1 MAPSKASTYI
11 PQAFDPAAIR
21 VALNPA
27 EAAEQARLLAF
38 EKGYNDGLEQARR
51 DVELATEEANK
62 AVRRSLAALAQA
74 ADGFDERQALAIAD
88 VEDAI
93 VAAAFEI
100 ARAVVQHEL
109 NAMTEP
115 GAEAIAR
122 AMQLAPT
129 RGELYVRM
137 NPQDVETLN
146 TTNFSSTTREVHI
159 VPDQTIELGG
169 CIVDA
174 GETQIDAR
182 FSAVFANVRT
192 ALGLPESA
200 VAGSNSSDSR
210 TTAQEAPLP

>member
-1 MAPSKASTYI
+1 MSKASAYI

-51 DVELATEEANK
+51 DVEIATDEANK
-62 AVRRSLAALAQA
+62 AVRRALAALAQA
-74 ADGFDERQALAIAD
+74 ADGFDQREAVAISD

-93 VAAAFEI
+93 VTAAFEI
-100 ARAVVQHEL
+100 AQAVVQHEL
-109 NAMTEP
+109 NAMSAP

-122 AMQLAPT
+122 AMQLAPAH
-129 RGELYVRM
+129 GDLVVRM

-146 TTNFSSTTREVHI
+146 TTNFSTTTRQVLI
-159 VPDQTIELGG
+159 VPDQSIELGG
-169 CIVDA
+169 CIVD
-174 GETQIDAR
+174 GGTTQIDAR

-192 ALGLPESA
+192 ALGLTESA
-200 VAGSNSSDSR
+200 VAGSNPTDSR